1 MEPDHTREDPLLAL
15 YITLMYFLSLVI
27 KVFRETLYLDSS
39 IGGSCC
45 SIVTFPILTGAKN
58 MIIYTSGVHVLRYVG
73 VVSRFNYVYKYI
85 QTSVKLYI
93 LIVLLISFSK
103 LQFCWREWDSLHGV
117 PSSWAFFFFAPI
129 CWIIN
134 KRLPIGTH
142 WCKT

>member
-15 YITLMYFLSLVI
+15 YITLMYRLSLAI

-58 MIIYTSGVHVLRYVG
+58 MISYTSGVHVLRYVG

-85 QTSVKLYI
+85 QISDKLYI

-103 LQFCWREWDSLHGV
+103 LQFCWRE
-117 PSSWAFFFFAPI
+117 
-129 CWIIN
+129 
-134 KRLPIGTH
+134 
-142 WCKT
+142 